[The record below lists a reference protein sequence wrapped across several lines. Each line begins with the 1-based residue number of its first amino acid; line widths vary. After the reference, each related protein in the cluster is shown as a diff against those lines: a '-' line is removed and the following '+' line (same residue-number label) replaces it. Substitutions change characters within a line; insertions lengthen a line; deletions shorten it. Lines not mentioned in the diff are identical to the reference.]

1 MNKITSKLIGISIC
15 LILLFESYIN
25 VKALAGQTL
34 TSAAASAVYYVAP
47 TGSDSNPGTL
57 TAPFATV
64 AEGLS
69 VAQTGDTIYVRAGTY
84 STVDIDKSGITLS
97 GYPNEIVKIIGRL
110 VCYQQTNDIVE
121 NFDVSGAPA
130 GNYNGAVEIDDCN
143 NSTFQNIVSH
153 DNVLEWVSGFEIN
166 NSTGDHILNN
176 ISYNSDSGIDVSS
189 STNIE
194 IAGNLVYDNTIAAGN
209 SDGISVDDPMSSGI
223 NIHNNIS
230 HDNSDDCIDTWTS
243 SNNTIANNTV
253 YHCGGTGDGNGIKAG
268 GDGPGGNDI
277 VSGNLS
283 YNNYA
288 CGFTSNGSADTFT
301 NNISHDNGTCGF
313 EDFRDNGNTQISV
326 YTNNEAWNNPINFS
340 IANTSLVIINGDTTA
355 TPSSTTP
362 TTTIVPTNTLT
373 FTSTPSQ
380 TPTIT
385 PTNVLTATST
395 LALTP
400 PPSITP
406 LPTNVFT
413 STATQIPPTQ
423 TAVPPTAT
431 QIPPTQTAVPPTP
444 TATQVPP
451 TQTVVP
457 PTPTAT
463 QIPPTQTAVPPT
475 PTATQIPPTQTV
487 VPPTPTATQIP
498 PTQIVVPPTPTATH
512 VPPTQKPATPTTQ
525 ATTQPPLNEI
535 YDDKNSAFVYSS
547 GWRNEYNSKAYDGS
561 YKQSDIK
568 KILRQLWNS
577 QAVHLVFYIQQHGA
591 LAIWIFT
598 WMVRSLAPLTKDHP
612 LFNFRSTGIIQVR

>member
-1 MNKITSKLIGISIC
+1 MNKITSKLIGISMC

-25 VKALAGQTL
+25 VKALPGQPL
-34 TSAAASAVYYVAP
+34 TSAAAQPLAASAVYYVAP
-47 TGSDSNPGTL
+47 TGSDSNAGTL

-64 AEGLS
+64 TKGLS

-84 STVDIDKSGITLS
+84 STVEINKSGITLS

-110 VCYQQTNDIVE
+110 ICYQQNNDTVE

-130 GNYNGAVEIDDCN
+130 GNYNGAVEIDGCN

-153 DNVLEWVSGFEIN
+153 DNVLQWVSGFEIN

-176 ISYNSDSGIDVSS
+176 ISYNSDSGIDVNH

-194 IAGNLVYDNTIAAGN
+194 IAGNLVYNNTIATGN
-209 SDGISVDDPMSSGI
+209 SDGISVDDAASSGI

-230 HDNSDDCIDTWTS
+230 HDNADDCIDTWTS
-243 SNNTIANNTV
+243 SNNIIANNTV
-253 YHCGGTGDGNGIKAG
+253 YHCGGTGDGNGIKVG
-268 GDGPGGNDI
+268 GDGAGGNNI

-283 YNNYA
+283 YNNHA

-301 NNISHDNGTCGF
+301 SNISHDNGTCGF
-313 EDFRDNGNTQISV
+313 EDFRDNGNVQISV
-326 YTNNEAWNNPINFS
+326 YTNNEAWNNPINFN
-340 IANTSLVIINGDTTA
+340 IGNASLVIINGDTTA
-355 TPSSTTP
+355 TPISTTS
-362 TTTIVPTNTLT
+362 TVTIVPTNTLT

-380 TPTIT
+380 TPTTT
-385 PTNVLTATST
+385 PTNALTATST

-400 PPSITP
+400 PSSITP

-423 TAVPPTAT
+423 TAL
-431 QIPPTQTAVPPTP
+431 
-444 TATQVPP
+444 
-451 TQTVVP
+451 P

-475 PTATQIPPTQTV
+475 PTATQIPPTKTA

-498 PTQIVVPPTPTATH
+498 PTKTAVPPTPTATH
-512 VPPTQKPATPTTQ
+512 ISPTQTAVPPTPRATHTPRATRTPRATHIPPTQTAVSPTPIVTQVPPTQKPATPTIQ

-535 YDDKNSAFVYSS
+535 YDDKNSAFVYFSK
-547 GWRNEYNSKAYDGS
+547 WQNDYNSKAYDGS
-561 YKQSDIK
+561 YEPSDIT
-568 KILRQLWNS
+568 LE
-577 QAVHLVFYIQQHGA
+577 AVI
-591 LAIWIFT
+591 
-598 WMVRSLAPLTKDHP
+598 VRS
-612 LFNFRSTGIIQVR
+612 